1 MDGAH
6 THGHGPTGLGEL
18 VVLALGVV
26 LVADV
31 LARVLTL
38 LLVVLAVGG
47 GVLVAGLIGYVV
59 LACRRYQQQQDTW
72 LNAAP
77 HRWPDVPG
85 DPPRAVLDDPVP
97 LRQAITE
104 LQAQLLA
111 ARGGLPPVDCSHHQH
126 LHFHGLTPSRPPPSS
141 PSCTTATH
149 PGGWQDGG
157 GQ

>member
-6 THGHGPTGLGEL
+6 THGHRPSGLGEL

-26 LVADV
+26 LAADI

-59 LACRRYQQQQDTW
+59 LTCRRYQQQDTW

-77 HRWPDVPG
+77 RGWPDVPG
-85 DPPRAVLDDPVP
+85 DPPRAVLDDPVT

-104 LQAQLLA
+104 LQAQLWA
-111 ARGGLPPVDCSHHQH
+111 ARSGLPPAAGSQH
-126 LHFHGLTPSRPPPSS
+126 LHLHGLTPEQIAAIMTELHDRH
-141 PSCTTATH
+141 H

-157 GQ
+157 SQ

>member
-26 LVADV
+26 LAADI

-38 LLVVLAVGG
+38 LLVVLAVAGG
-47 GVLVAGLIGYVV
+47 LLLIGLIGYVV
-59 LACRRYQQQQDTW
+59 LACRRYQQQDTW

-77 HRWPDVPG
+77 RGWPDVPG
-85 DPPRAVLDDPVP
+85 DPPRAALDDPVT

-111 ARGGLPPVDCSHHQH
+111 ARGDLPATDGSRHQH
-126 LHFHGLTPSRPPPSS
+126 LHFHGLTAEQAAAIINELQDRQ
-141 PSCTTATH
+141 H

-157 GQ
+157 SQ

>member
-6 THGHGPTGLGEL
+6 THGHGPNGLGEL

-26 LVADV
+26 LAADI
-31 LARVLTL
+31 LSRVLTL
-38 LLVVLAVGG
+38 LLVVLAVSG

-59 LACRRYQQQQDTW
+59 LACRRYQQQDTW

-77 HRWPDVPG
+77 RSWPDVPG
-85 DPPRAVLDDPVP
+85 DSPRAVLDDPVT

-111 ARGGLPPVDCSHHQH
+111 ARGGLPPADCSQH
-126 LHFHGLTPSRPPPSS
+126 LHQHGLTPEQIAVIMTELQARH
-141 PSCTTATH
+141 H
-149 PGGWQDGG
+149 PGGWENGG
-157 GQ
+157 SQ

>member
-6 THGHGPTGLGEL
+6 THGQGPTGLGEL

-26 LVADV
+26 LAADI

-38 LLVVLAVGG
+38 LLVVLAVSG

-59 LACRRYQQQQDTW
+59 LACRRYQQQDTR
-72 LNAAP
+72 LNAASQV
-77 HRWPDVPG
+77 WPVMSD
-85 DPPRAVLDDPVP
+85 DLPRPVNADPVT

-111 ARGGLPPVDCSHHQH
+111 ARAGLPAADGSRHQH
-126 LHFHGLTPSRPPPSS
+126 LHLHGLTPEQAAIIITELQARQPP
-141 PSCTTATH
+141 A
-149 PGGWQDGG
+149 GWQDGG
-157 GQ
+157 SQ

>member
-6 THGHGPTGLGEL
+6 THGHRPTGLGEF

-26 LVADV
+26 VAADI

-47 GVLVAGLIGYVV
+47 GLLLLGFIGYVV
-59 LACRRYQQQQDTW
+59 LACRRYQQQDTW
-72 LNAAP
+72 LNTTP
-77 HRWPDVPG
+77 RGWPDVPG
-85 DPPRAVLDDPVP
+85 DPPRAVNDDPVP

-111 ARGGLPPVDCSHHQH
+111 ARAGLAAVDRSEHQH
-126 LHFHGLTPSRPPPSS
+126 LHFHGLTPEQAAVIIAELQARH
-141 PSCTTATH
+141 H

-157 GQ
+157 SQ